1 MLHLKIQET
10 IQLMEAVEDNRKTA
24 NNHKAI
30 AQKNTI
36 FFNSINVF
44 FFFLESYFVAHEV
57 GFDLT
62 EDEEI
67 TQNMKDILGCIKT
80 AFAIQAAND
89 ARSFEEKV
97 QKFNRSISN
106 CWISFFHRKYDELLR
121 GLVIA
126 KTIHSTPMIVEKII
140 SSIKK
145 CEKWPLTSK
154 NADALRDGEE
164 KGLLLL
170 REMELDEDIK
180 VFLEKVSASTATIRD
195 ITPEI
200 FQWIIKEKLDDKIAL
215 TMKE

>member
-44 FFFLESYFVAHEV
+44 SKDVESYFVAREV

-106 CWISFFHRKYDELLR
+106 CWVSFFHRKYDELLR

-180 VFLEKVSASTATIRD
+180 AFLEKVSASTATIRD
-195 ITPEI
+195 VTPEI
-200 FQWIIKEKLDDKIAL
+200 FQWIIKEKLDDKIVLAL
-215 TMKE
+215 RE

>member
-44 FFFLESYFVAHEV
+44 SKDVESYFVAREV

-67 TQNMKDILGCIKT
+67 TQNMKDIIGCIKT

-200 FQWIIKEKLDDKIAL
+200 FQWIIKEKLDDKIVLAL
-215 TMKE
+215 RE